1 MCGADPDTLQ
11 SLIDKSLVRRREE
24 HGQTRYWM
32 LETIREL
39 AVEQAIAHGEGIGLR
54 RRHAV
59 HYLEVALSA
68 NLSADG
74 EGAQRFDLV
83 IPERDNLR
91 AALRWAAE
99 EGAIDRGLELFV
111 ALENYWATSL
121 PDEGVEWAATLL
133 PAADAGDVS
142 PSLIARALRVQGGMQ
157 NIVGQLDAA
166 DASWERALDVVRTL
180 GEDRAVAVL
189 LHRLSHS
196 SLIRGNIERGR
207 QLSEASLDGH
217 RRAGPFPKGEAQAL
231 TSLAWTAHL
240 EGNAEHALELLAEA
254 RAQAALVGFR
264 WWEAGTLANS
274 GAIALG
280 LGKLDDAASSVREA
294 LSLSHP
300 MHDRRGVVYELRL
313 LAEIE
318 AARGEARLAGLL
330 SGSIEAEL
338 ERLPVGPWVTH
349 NWAHDPVQPSQLD
362 PRDLAGGR
370 QLSLDEAVALA
381 LAP

>member
-1 MCGADPDTLQ
+1 
-11 SLIDKSLVRRREE
+11 
-24 HGQTRYWM
+24 M

-99 EGAIDRGLELFV
+99 EGAIERGLELFV

-166 DASWERALDVVRTL
+166 DASWERAL
-180 GEDRAVAVL
+180 G
-189 LHRLSHS
+189 
-196 SLIRGNIERGR
+196 RGPHARRRSRCRGAPAPP
-207 QLSEASLDGH
+207 L
-217 RRAGPFPKGEAQAL
+217 
-231 TSLAWTAHL
+231 
-240 EGNAEHALELLAEA
+240 ALEPDTRRHRA
-254 RAQAALVGFR
+254 RPT
-264 WWEAGTLANS
+264 TL
-274 GAIALG
+274 
-280 LGKLDDAASSVREA
+280 
-294 LSLSHP
+294 
-300 MHDRRGVVYELRL
+300 
-313 LAEIE
+313 
-318 AARGEARLAGLL
+318 RGEPRRTSSAPAVPQGRGAGADI
-330 SGSIEAEL
+330 SG
-338 ERLPVGPWVTH
+338 VGGAP
-349 NWAHDPVQPSQLD
+349 
-362 PRDLAGGR
+362 GG
-370 QLSLDEAVALA
+370 QC
-381 LAP
+381 